1 MSLPASRHLKKDAS
15 GTLGR
20 RATGAA
26 NGCDSTKLFDEF
38 ELEDTCGGIASSLN
52 VEGASGGED
61 HGEDH
66 DKVHAVSTSSIN
78 GLRVTV

>member
-1 MSLPASRHLKKDAS
+1 MSLPASRLLKKDAS

-26 NGCDSTKLFDEF
+26 NGGDSTKLFDEF
-38 ELEDTCGGIASSLN
+38 DTCGGIASSLN

-61 HGEDH
+61 HVEDH
-66 DKVHAVSTSSIN
+66 EKVHAVSTSSIN